1 MKKNG
6 WNQIVS
12 GNRIDRATPDC
23 VGIEGNRDGKLNKV
37 VVGYLEN
44 KDIACGGNAGVGR
57 VGNVLSLVWNVSCWE
72 TA

>member
-23 VGIEGNRDGKLNKV
+23 VGIEGSRDGKLNKV